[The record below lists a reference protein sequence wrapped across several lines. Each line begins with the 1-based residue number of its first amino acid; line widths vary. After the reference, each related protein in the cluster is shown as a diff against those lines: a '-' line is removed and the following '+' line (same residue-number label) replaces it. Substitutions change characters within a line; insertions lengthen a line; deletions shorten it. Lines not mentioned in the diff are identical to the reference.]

1 MNIKNVKNHIPKFT
15 IHDSQSIQN
24 KITNDLDLISDIILK
39 QFSNV
44 ESLILAGGFGRGEGS
59 VLVVD
64 SYIQPINDY
73 DIYIIAK
80 DNSQKIDL
88 EELRNLILKKIHIR
102 QVDIEIIEKNK
113 LKKLKSSMANYDL
126 KYASHIFYGNTK
138 ILELIPSISA
148 DKLSLREGRNP
159 LLLYLISII
168 QSYPGNHQ
176 SRITENDKFWIYQ
189 QISKSILG
197 WSSALLILN
206 GKYHSSYVE
215 RAKIFQET
223 FSNNLWCEL
232 VHKATQFKISPSLKI
247 EEDLI
252 SLWYLNKNEHLKIL
266 MLFLSKYYNKQ
277 YTDWITLI
285 NDYRNDYE
293 NIARKFFGWLT
304 NKNRY
309 KDRINLTVIEILV
322 LLSKSENC
330 VDEELLKIANDELN
344 KFNKNNKN
352 NYSWELARQFC
363 IDYDPNC
370 KIWKERGNSVF
381 YTS

>member
-1 MNIKNVKNHIPKFT
+1 
-15 IHDSQSIQN
+15 
-24 KITNDLDLISDIILK
+24 
-39 QFSNV
+39 
-44 ESLILAGGFGRGEGS
+44 
-59 VLVVD
+59 
-64 SYIQPINDY
+64 
-73 DIYIIAK
+73 
-80 DNSQKIDL
+80 
-88 EELRNLILKKIHIR
+88 
-102 QVDIEIIEKNK
+102 
-113 LKKLKSSMANYDL
+113 
-126 KYASHIFYGNTK
+126 
-138 ILELIPSISA
+138 
-148 DKLSLREGRNP
+148 
-159 LLLYLISII
+159 
-168 QSYPGNHQ
+168 
-176 SRITENDKFWIYQ
+176 
-189 QISKSILG
+189 
-197 WSSALLILN
+197 
-206 GKYHSSYVE
+206 
-215 RAKIFQET
+215 
-223 FSNNLWCEL
+223 
-232 VHKATQFKISPSLKI
+232 
-247 EEDLI
+247 
-252 SLWYLNKNEHLKIL
+252 